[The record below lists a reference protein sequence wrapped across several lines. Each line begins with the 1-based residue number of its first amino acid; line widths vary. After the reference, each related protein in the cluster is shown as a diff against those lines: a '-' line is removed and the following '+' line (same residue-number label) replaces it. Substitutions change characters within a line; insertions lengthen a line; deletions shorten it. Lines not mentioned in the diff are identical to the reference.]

1 MNRLDRYVLRHVLE
15 LTAVVGLALVAIY
28 TVVNFLAG
36 LGETGQGD
44 LGVGAVIEYSLLLVP
59 SSLYILMPIVALL
72 GTLLGI
78 GQLARHG
85 ELTALRCAGV
95 SLARIGGATLAAG
108 LLLAV
113 LTYAL
118 GDWLGPMGERLAA
131 ELHESGH
138 GKGAD
143 VGKSRWLRDADRVV
157 RIRQLDAADHIREV
171 TVYQL
176 GPDGRLQ
183 AALAVDEG
191 RYVDGHWQLSGVRRS
206 DFGADRIQVSR
217 QAEVQIDG
225 GISPKV
231 LQLFILEAGS
241 LSVPGL
247 LRLIAYMDDNHLDA
261 GKYRLLLWRRL
272 VEPFTVMVMMLFA
285 VPFVTG
291 QLRDVGTGQK
301 LLAGALVGIVFYV
314 VNKVSVSLGD
324 LYQWPAPLAAG
335 VPTVLLALYA
345 GWRLR
350 RAS

>member
-1 MNRLDRYVLRHVLE
+1 MNRLDRYILRHVLE

-28 TVVNFLAG
+28 TVVNFLSA
-36 LGETGQGD
+36 LGDTGKGEP
-44 LGVGAVIEYSLLLVP
+44 GMGTVIQYSLLLVP
-59 SSLYILMPIVALL
+59 SSLYLLMPIVALL

-95 SLARIGGATLAAG
+95 SLTRIGAATLAAG
-108 LLLAV
+108 LLLAA
-113 LTYAL
+113 LTYVL
-118 GDWLGPMGERLAA
+118 GDWLGPAGENLAA
-131 ELHESGH
+131 ELREAAHGSG
-138 GKGAD
+138 GDA
-143 VGKSRWLRDADRVV
+143 GKSQWLRDADRVV
-157 RIRQLDAADHIREV
+157 RIRRLEAADHIRDI

-176 GPDGRLQ
+176 GADGRLQ

-206 DFGADRIQVSR
+206 DFGTDRIQTSR
-217 QAEVQIDG
+217 QAELRIDD

-231 LQLFILEAGS
+231 LQLFILEAGN

-247 LRLIAYMDDNHLDA
+247 LRLIGFMDDNHLDA
-261 GKYRLLLWRRL
+261 AKYRLLLWRRL
-272 VEPFTVMVMMLFA
+272 TEPLTVIAMMLFA

-291 QLRDVGTGQK
+291 QLRDAGTGQR

-324 LYQWPAPLAAG
+324 LYQWPAPLAAAT
-335 VPTVLLALYA
+335 PTLLLALYA
-345 GWRLR
+345 IWRLR
-350 RAS
+350 RAD